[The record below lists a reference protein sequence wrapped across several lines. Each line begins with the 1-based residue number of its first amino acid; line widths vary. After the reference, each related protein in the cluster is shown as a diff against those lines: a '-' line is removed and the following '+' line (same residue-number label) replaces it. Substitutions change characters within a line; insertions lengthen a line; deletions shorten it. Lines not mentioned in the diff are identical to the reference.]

1 MPTKKRPRQNRN
13 EKRRLDI
20 RDVARHARVS
30 IATVS
35 RTINRVP
42 TVDKQLAERVW
53 KAIGELNYFPNT
65 QARALVSGRTR
76 LLGLL
81 ISEITNP
88 FFPELIEGFEEIAVA
103 HGYEILIGSTNYD
116 LGRMTTCIRRMLER
130 HVEGVAVMTFGIEQ
144 PLLEELSSRDIP
156 MVFVDAG
163 PPGSL
168 VRALI
173 VDYRKGIREG
183 VQHLAA
189 LGHRKISFISGPLRQ
204 GSAQARKTAF
214 IESMEEIGVQAKS
227 EWLIE
232 GDHTLEGGM
241 RAMKHLLSLHGQPT
255 AVMCSNDMT
264 AIGALRVLARA
275 GLKVPEDMSVIGFD
289 DIHLAE
295 FVYPPLTTVR
305 MSRKDLARG
314 AFESLRSVAENVD
327 SSHDRHWTIPT
338 RLIVRQSTGYPPGS
352 QLSPP
357 STESRASRTSGRK
370 KFAKSTLSQ
379 AADESRPT

>member
-1 MPTKKRPRQNRN
+1 VPTKKRPRQNRS

-20 RDVARHARVS
+20 RDVAKHARVS

-156 MVFVDAG
+156 MVFVDSG
-163 PPGSL
+163 PPSPL

-189 LGHRKISFISGPLRQ
+189 LGHRNIAFISGPLRQ
-204 GSAQARKTAF
+204 GSAQARRTAF
-214 IESMEEIGVQAKS
+214 IESMEEIGVKPIS
-227 EWLIE
+227 DWLIE

-241 RAMKHLLSLHGQPT
+241 SAMQHLLSLPEQPT

-295 FVYPPLTTVR
+295 FVNPPLTTVR

-327 SSHDRHWTIPT
+327 SSQERHWTIPT
-338 RLIVRQSTGYPPGS
+338 RLIVRQSTGYPHS
-352 QLSPP
+352 SPLNSRNSASP
-357 STESRASRTSGRK
+357 QTGRASRK
-370 KFAKSTLSQ
+370 KSPKPPGTPNV
-379 AADESRPT
+379 DR

>member
-1 MPTKKRPRQNRN
+1 MPTKKRPRQSRT

-20 RDVARHARVS
+20 RDVAKHARVS

-65 QARALVSGRTR
+65 QARALVSGHTR

-81 ISEITNP
+81 VSEITNP

-116 LGRMTTCIRRMLER
+116 LARMTTCIRRMLER

-163 PPGSL
+163 PPSPL
-168 VRALI
+168 VRALV
-173 VDYRKGIREG
+173 VDYRKGIHEG

-189 LGHRKISFISGPLRQ
+189 LGHRNIAFISGPLRQ
-204 GSAQARKTAF
+204 GSAQSRKIAF
-214 IESMEEIGVQAKS
+214 IESMEEIGINPNP

-232 GDHTLEGGM
+232 GDHTLEGGV
-241 RAMKHLLSLHGQPT
+241 RAMQHLLSLCEQPT

-264 AIGALRVLARA
+264 AIGALRILTRA
-275 GLKVPEDMSVIGFD
+275 GLKVPQDMSVIGFD

-314 AFESLRSVAENVD
+314 AFESLRSVAENVEP
-327 SSHDRHWTIPT
+327 SQEHHLTIPT
-338 RLIVRQSTGYPPGS
+338 RLIVRQSTGYPQRIAA
-352 QLSPP
+352 QL
-357 STESRASRTSGRK
+357 A
-370 KFAKSTLSQ
+370 
-379 AADESRPT
+379 

>member
-1 MPTKKRPRQNRN
+1 MPVKKRPRQSRN

-20 RDVARHARVS
+20 RDVAKHARVS

-116 LGRMTTCIRRMLER
+116 LARMTTCIRRMLER

-163 PPGSL
+163 PPSPL
-168 VRALI
+168 VRALV

-189 LGHRKISFISGPLRQ
+189 LGHRNIAFISGPLRQ
-204 GSAQARKTAF
+204 GSAQFRKTAF
-214 IESMEEIGVQAKS
+214 IESMEEIGVHQQPG
-227 EWLIE
+227 WLVE

-241 RAMKHLLSLHGQPT
+241 EAMKRLLSVPEQPT

-314 AFESLRSVAENVD
+314 AFESLRSVAENVKPSQD
-327 SSHDRHWTIPT
+327 SRWMIPT

-352 QLSPP
+352 PLNSH
-357 STESRASRTSGRK
+357 SRTQLRAGRSSARK
-370 KFAKSTLSQ
+370 KAAKS
-379 AADESRPT
+379 ANSRPSE